1 MNNLSSFH
9 FRSGMG
15 DRVTDNRAEWLS
27 KLDAHIR
34 ANSPRQRRLEAE
46 RRFLLA
52 SYHETFSAIAGG
64 ILLVVIILCLAYIA

>member
-1 MNNLSSFH
+1 
-9 FRSGMG
+9 MG

-27 KLDAHIR
+27 KLDDHIR

-52 SYHETFSAIAGG
+52 RYHETFSAIAVG
-64 ILLVVIILCLAYIA
+64 ILLVVIILCLAFIA

>member
-15 DRVTDNRAEWLS
+15 DRVTDNRAEWLI
-27 KLDAHIR
+27 KLDR

-52 SYHETFSAIAGG
+52 RYHETFSAIAGG
-64 ILLVVIILCLAYIA
+64 ILLVVIILCLAFIA